1 MKLFKKRKI
10 GIDFILLEIYDVVS
24 GAGSCGGCDLWM
36 EVFQGN
42 NTCET
47 IQ

>member
-10 GIDFILLEIYDVVS
+10 GIDFILLEIGTGVNDDKY
-24 GAGSCGGCDLWM
+24 CGGYDLWM
-36 EVFQGN
+36 EIFQGN
-42 NTCET
+42 NYCET